1 MGGFDAVKEPG
12 EAAFEGVVQRGRA
25 GAVPGD
31 LTDQVAEDELVDGG
45 GDAQG
50 GRRVGGEAGE
60 RGEELLEVAL
70 QVGAGG
76 GGVTQQADEP
86 GVAHGDGALAA
97 GGGEGGGA
105 AVPGEPAGEDG
116 FPGPPPTPQG
126 RPGVP

>member
-76 GGVTQQADEP
+76 GGVAQQADEP

-97 GGGEGGGA
+97 GGGGGGGA
-105 AVPGEPAGEDG
+105 PVPWQMGGSGGVRGLPR
-116 FPGPPPTPQG
+116 TPS
-126 RPGVP
+126 